1 MTQHTFIAY
10 RDQGNTLY
18 EASHQHTIVI
28 EDDDGVYDGVFYE
41 DDYYS
46 EIRDDNEYLSID
58 GVSVDSGSS
67 PYIYHQS
74 FYDAAG
80 VSHQELFYYFHA
92 EGHWYILP
100 EQGSTFGPG
109 SVMQSRVEHGNPEK
123 WNYTDVTCFTK
134 GTLIETRLGQIAV
147 ENLRPGMEIST
158 ADGKTQKLR
167 HNLCRRRPQRKFLY
181 GRASHEKP
189 IE

>member
-92 EGHWYILP
+92 EGAPSESFFMGEQAMKSLSNEAVKEIQAIFPQISQQNYKPSPVRYIP
-100 EQGSTFGPG
+100 QG
-109 SVMQSRVEHGNPEK
+109 Q
-123 WNYTDVTCFTK
+123 
-134 GTLIETRLGQIAV
+134 GQKQLAFCHAK
-147 ENLRPGMEIST
+147 N
-158 ADGKTQKLR
+158 QKPLLDA
-167 HNLCRRRPQRKFLY
+167 NV
-181 GRASHEKP
+181 A
-189 IE
+189 